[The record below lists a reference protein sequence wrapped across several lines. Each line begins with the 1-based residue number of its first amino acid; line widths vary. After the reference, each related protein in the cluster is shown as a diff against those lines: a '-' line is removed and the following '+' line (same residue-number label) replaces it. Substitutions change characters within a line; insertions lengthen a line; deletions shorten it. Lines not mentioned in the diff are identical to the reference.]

1 MHAKEK
7 GAVYTEMETRIGK
20 KKRGL
25 NCGKED

>member
-20 KKRGL
+20 KRGL